1 MNKQYYGKFLSRSVR
16 FLIYKIV
23 LQFCV
28 FPINVPPVLLVL
40 FSHELLLVCVAQP
53 YHGWDSLEVP
63 VFCLGA
69 CNLTLV

>member
-1 MNKQYYGKFLSRSVR
+1 MNKQYHRKFLSRFVR
-16 FLIYKIV
+16 FLVYKIV

-53 YHGWDSLEVP
+53 YHG
-63 VFCLGA
+63 
-69 CNLTLV
+69 